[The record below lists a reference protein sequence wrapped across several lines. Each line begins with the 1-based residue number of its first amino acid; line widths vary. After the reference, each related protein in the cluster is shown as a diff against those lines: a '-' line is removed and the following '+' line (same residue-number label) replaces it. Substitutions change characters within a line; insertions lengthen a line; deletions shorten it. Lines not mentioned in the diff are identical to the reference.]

1 MCPFWK
7 RKKKKYTALK
17 VVAIVFTA
25 LAALAGAYVIFEKFF
40 KDKLL
45 KKLGKG
51 CCEDECA
58 GLADEVEDAD
68 DTAECQVV
76 EPAAEEVPAD
86 EAQSV
91 VSDSHLGPDSV
102 FAGAMPPNDGDTED
116 G

>member
-51 CCEDECA
+51 
-58 GLADEVEDAD
+58 
-68 DTAECQVV
+68 
-76 EPAAEEVPAD
+76 
-86 EAQSV
+86 
-91 VSDSHLGPDSV
+91 
-102 FAGAMPPNDGDTED
+102 
-116 G
+116 

>member
-76 EPAAEEVPAD
+76 EPCRRGSPGRRGVTGRVRQPSRTGFRFRWCNAV
-86 EAQSV
+86 Q
-91 VSDSHLGPDSV
+91 
-102 FAGAMPPNDGDTED
+102 
-116 G
+116 

>member
-25 LAALAGAYVIFEKFF
+25 LAALAGAYVS
-40 KDKLL
+40 
-45 KKLGKG
+45 
-51 CCEDECA
+51 CEDECA

-86 EAQSV
+86 EA
-91 VSDSHLGPDSV
+91 
-102 FAGAMPPNDGDTED
+102 
-116 G
+116 

>member
-58 GLADEVEDAD
+58 GLSDEVEDAD

-76 EPAAEEVPAD
+76 EPAAEVVPAD
-86 EAQSV
+86 EA
-91 VSDSHLGPDSV
+91 
-102 FAGAMPPNDGDTED
+102 
-116 G
+116 

>member
-7 RKKKKYTALK
+7 KKKKKYTALK

-40 KDKLL
+40 KEKLL

-51 CCEDECA
+51 CCCEDECA
-58 GLADEVEDAD
+58 DVADEVEDAD
-68 DTAECQVV
+68 ETAECQIV

-86 EAQSV
+86 EA
-91 VSDSHLGPDSV
+91 
-102 FAGAMPPNDGDTED
+102 
-116 G
+116 

>member
-51 CCEDECA
+51 CC
-58 GLADEVEDAD
+58 DAD

-86 EAQSV
+86 EA
-91 VSDSHLGPDSV
+91 
-102 FAGAMPPNDGDTED
+102 
-116 G
+116 

>member
-17 VVAIVFTA
+17 
-25 LAALAGAYVIFEKFF
+25 
-40 KDKLL
+40 
-45 KKLGKG
+45 GKG

-86 EAQSV
+86 EA
-91 VSDSHLGPDSV
+91 
-102 FAGAMPPNDGDTED
+102 
-116 G
+116 